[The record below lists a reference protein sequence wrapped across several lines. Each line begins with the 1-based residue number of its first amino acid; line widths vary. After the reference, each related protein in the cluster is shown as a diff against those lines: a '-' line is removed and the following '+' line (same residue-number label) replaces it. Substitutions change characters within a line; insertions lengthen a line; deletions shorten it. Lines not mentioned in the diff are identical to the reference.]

1 MNLIK
6 SYCLAIIFVLTLNSF
21 NAFSDDSAD
30 SLKLKV
36 GSSIEDIIENS
47 ILNAF
52 ENTEIDLSGF
62 NKGKPEIG
70 LSTIV
75 PLLDNSNSGL
85 FFQGHLSTKNDKEKI
100 NLGFA
105 KRSLTHDNKMVLGYN
120 TFYDHDFSSDHRRWG
135 LGVDILT
142 SLGDVHANIYEA
154 ISDGV
159 LNSQGNKEYVLD
171 GYDYKLGLP
180 IPFFPTSKIYA
191 EVFQWNATR
200 GAKDQKGERFN
211 IDTELPYGIKLSF
224 GKTFYSA
231 LAQDQDFIKLSI
243 NLMDLKKSKNKP
255 NNKFNSLFSTDS
267 YLTNFED
274 VSDRK
279 FDKVQRENDLII
291 QTTTVIET
299 QAVTVSIKGYST

>member
-1 MNLIK
+1 MNTIKNPYIYLLFIIVILNSSNLI
-6 SYCLAIIFVLTLNSF
+6 
-21 NAFSDDSAD
+21 SDDNID
-30 SLKLKV
+30 NLKSKV
-36 GSSIEDIIENS
+36 GTSIEDVIENS
-47 ILNAF
+47 ILNSV
-52 ENTEIDLSGF
+52 ENIEIDLSGF

-75 PLLDNSNSGL
+75 PLLENSNSGL
-85 FFQGHLSTKNDKEKI
+85 FFQGYLSTKNDKEKI

-105 KRSLTHDNKMVLGYN
+105 KRNLMHDNKMVLGYN

-142 SLGDVHANIYEA
+142 SLGDVHVNMYEA

-191 EVFQWNATR
+191 EAFRWNATR
-200 GAKDQKGERFN
+200 GVKDQKGEKFSV
-211 IDTELPYGIKLSF
+211 DTKLPYGMNLSF

-231 LAQDQDFIKLSI
+231 LAQDQEFIKFSI
-243 NLMDLKKSKNKP
+243 NLMELKQSKKTPKNAFK
-255 NNKFNSLFSTDS
+255 SLFSTDA
-267 YLTNFED
+267 YLANFDD

-279 FDKVQRENDLII
+279 FNKVRRENDIII
-291 QTTTVIET
+291 QTLTPIGITVT
-299 QAVTVSIKGYST
+299 IKGYAT